1 MLFPLY
7 MNIVLKTKK
16 KHCERLSECKFF
28 RNKMTKVKEL
38 ITNKIDISL
47 ISETKLHQSFPNQQ
61 IHINGYWMFRSFPF
75 KVLHLNST
83 PDDN

>member
-1 MLFPLY
+1 
-7 MNIVLKTKK
+7 
-16 KHCERLSECKFF
+16 
-28 RNKMTKVKEL
+28 MTKVKEL

-61 IHINGYWMFRSFPF
+61 IYINGYWMFRSFPF

>member
-1 MLFPLY
+1 
-7 MNIVLKTKK
+7 
-16 KHCERLSECKFF
+16 
-28 RNKMTKVKEL
+28 MTKVKEL

-47 ISETKLHQSFPNQQ
+47 ILETKLHQSFPNQQ
-61 IHINGYWMFRSFPF
+61 IHINGYWMFRSFPS